1 MVRFEVLEFMLLA
14 MYLEVANT
22 WDFYHVTSSVFW
34 VRLLSKLRYKTVNDP
49 MFVDEYLWYQLDPGA
64 VPGSSTMQLKYIS
77 Q

>member
-22 WDFYHVTSSVFW
+22 WDFCHVTSSVFW

-49 MFVDEYLWYQLDPGA
+49 MFVDEYL
-64 VPGSSTMQLKYIS
+64 
-77 Q
+77 